1 MKKIALLL
9 VIFATAI
16 SSFAQDEIFKVLI
29 TKGSNK
35 AIVAS
40 STTPQDLIV
49 GKKIYTTDKIVVAT
63 GGYLGLSHKSG
74 KTIEIK
80 TPGTYEVSK
89 LVAQVN
95 TQNASVSSKY
105 VTYVA
110 GQMTANNEDLAA
122 NRYKH
127 MAVTGSVERAT
138 DKIKPMAPSKAI
150 VLDELVILKW
160 NSVNVD
166 SVRAK
171 TYLVSFTNLYGEEL
185 LVKAVSDT
193 FLILDLVK
201 INLKTEKNI
210 VWSVKVKE
218 APSIKSD
225 DYSLVYVSETSVSGK
240 TVSDEKKATE
250 LHNQFTALKT
260 ELTEKTAL
268 NKLILASFCAEN
280 KLTLN
285 AMEYYEEA
293 IALEPEVDEF
303 KIVYGKYLADAGLA
317 KVAE

>member
-1 MKKIALLL
+1 MKKLSLLI
-9 VIFATAI
+9 VIFATSI
-16 SSFAQDEIFKVLI
+16 LSFAQDEIFKVLI

-49 GKKIYTTDKIVVAT
+49 GKKLYTSDKIVVGT

-74 KTIEIK
+74 KTIELK
-80 TPGTYEVSK
+80 TAGTYEVAK
-89 LVAQVN
+89 LVEQVT

-127 MAVTGSVERAT
+127 MAVTGSVERKT
-138 DKIKPMAPSKAI
+138 DKIKPLAPTQAT

-160 NSVNVD
+160 NLVKVNNEP
-166 SVRAK
+166 AK
-171 TYLVSFTNLYGEEL
+171 MYVITFTNMFDEEL
-185 LVKAVSDT
+185 LVKETSDT
-193 FLILDLVK
+193 QLVVDLAK
-201 INLKTEKNI
+201 LNLKTEKNI

-218 APSIKSD
+218 APSIHSD
-225 DYSLVYVSETSVSGK
+225 KYNLQY
-240 TVSDEKKATE
+240 VSDEKKAAE
-250 LHNQFTALKT
+250 LHDQFAALKS
-260 ELTEKTAL
+260 ELSQETAL
-268 NKLILASFCAEN
+268 NKLLLASFCADN

-303 KIVYGKYLADAGLA
+303 KVIYGKYLVDSGLA
-317 KVAE
+317 KTK

>member
-1 MKKIALLL
+1 MKKLSLLI
-9 VIFATAI
+9 VIFATSI
-16 SSFAQDEIFKVLI
+16 LSFAQDEIFKVLI

-49 GKKIYTTDKIVVAT
+49 GKKLYSTDKVVVGT

-74 KTIEIK
+74 KTIELK
-80 TPGTYEVSK
+80 TAGTYEVAK
-89 LVAQVN
+89 LVEQVN

-110 GQMTANNEDLAA
+110 VQMTANNEDLAA

-127 MAVTGSVERAT
+127 MAVTGSVERGT
-138 DKIKPMAPSKAI
+138 DKIKPITLKQAT
-150 VLDELVILKW
+150 VLDELAIFKW
-160 NSVNVD
+160 NLIKVNNAP
-166 SVRAK
+166 AK
-171 TYLVSFTNLYGEEL
+171 TYVVTFTNMFGEEL
-185 LVKAVSDT
+185 LVKETSDT
-193 FLILDLVK
+193 QLVVDLSQL
-201 INLKTEKNI
+201 NLKTEKNI

-218 APSIKSD
+218 SPTIHSD
-225 DYSLVYVSETSVSGK
+225 NFSLQYVN
-240 TVSDEKKATE
+240 DEKKAVE
-250 LHNQFTALKT
+250 LHNQFTALKS
-260 ELTEKTAL
+260 ELSEQTAL
-268 NKLILASFCAEN
+268 NKLLLASFCAEN

-303 KIVYGKYLADAGLA
+303 KVIYGKYLVDSGVA
-317 KVAE
+317 KLSK

>member
-9 VIFATAI
+9 VIFATAV
-16 SSFAQDEIFKVLI
+16 SSYAQDEIFKVLI
-29 TKGSNK
+29 TKGNNK

-40 STTPQDLIV
+40 TTTPQDLIV
-49 GKKIYTTDKIVVAT
+49 GKKIYATDKIVVAT

-95 TQNASVSSKY
+95 TQNASISSKY

-138 DKIKPMAPSKAI
+138 DKIKPMAPSKAV

-166 SVRAK
+166 SVKAK

-193 FLILDLVK
+193 FLILNLAK

-218 APSIKSD
+218 ATSVKSD
-225 DYSLVYVSETSVSGK
+225 DYSFIYVT
-240 TVSDEKKATE
+240 DEKKATE
-250 LHNQFTALKT
+250 LHNQFAALKA
-260 ELTEKTAL
+260 ELTEQTAL

-293 IALEPEVDEF
+293 IALEPGVDEF
-303 KIVYGKYLADAGLA
+303 KIVYGKYLADTGLA

>member
-1 MKKIALLL
+1 MKKLSLLI
-9 VIFATAI
+9 VIFATSI
-16 SSFAQDEIFKVLI
+16 LSFAQDEIFKVLI

-49 GKKIYTTDKIVVAT
+49 GKKLYTSDKIVVAT

-74 KTIEIK
+74 KTIELK
-80 TPGTYEVSK
+80 TAGTYEVAK
-89 LVAQVN
+89 LVEQVN

-127 MAVTGSVERAT
+127 MAVTGSVERKT
-138 DKIKPMAPSKAI
+138 DKIKPLAPTQAT

-160 NSVNVD
+160 NLVKVNNEP
-166 SVRAK
+166 AK
-171 TYLVSFTNLYGEEL
+171 TYIVTFTNMFDEEL
-185 LVKAVSDT
+185 LVKETSDT
-193 FLILDLVK
+193 QLVVDLAK
-201 INLKTEKNI
+201 LSLKSEKNI

-225 DYSLVYVSETSVSGK
+225 KYNLQYVGVT
-240 TVSDEKKATE
+240 DEKKAVE
-250 LHNQFTALKT
+250 LHDQFAALKS
-260 ELTEKTAL
+260 ELSEETAL
-268 NKLILASFCAEN
+268 NKLLLASFCADN

-303 KIVYGKYLADAGLA
+303 KVIYGKYLVDSGLA
-317 KVAE
+317 KTSK

>member
-1 MKKIALLL
+1 MKKLSLLI
-9 VIFATAI
+9 VIFATSI
-16 SSFAQDEIFKVLI
+16 LSFAQDEIFKVLI

-49 GKKIYTTDKIVVAT
+49 GKKLYTSDKIVVGT

-74 KTIEIK
+74 KTIELK
-80 TPGTYEVSK
+80 TAGTYEVAK
-89 LVAQVN
+89 LVEQVT
-95 TQNASVSSKY
+95 TQNASVSAKY

-127 MAVTGSVERAT
+127 MAVTGSVERKT
-138 DKIKPMAPSKAI
+138 DKIKPLAPTQAM

-160 NSVNVD
+160 NLVKVNNEP
-166 SVRAK
+166 AK
-171 TYLVSFTNLYGEEL
+171 MYVVTFTNMFDEEL
-185 LVKAVSDT
+185 LVKETSDT
-193 FLILDLVK
+193 QLVVDLAK
-201 INLKTEKNI
+201 LSLKTEKNI

-218 APSIKSD
+218 APSVHSD
-225 DYSLVYVSETSVSGK
+225 KYNLQY
-240 TVSDEKKATE
+240 VSDEKKAVE
-250 LHNQFTALKT
+250 LHDQFAALKS
-260 ELTEKTAL
+260 ELSEETAL
-268 NKLILASFCAEN
+268 NKLLLASFCADN

-303 KIVYGKYLADAGLA
+303 KVIYGKYLVDSGLA
-317 KVAE
+317 KVTK

>member
-1 MKKIALLL
+1 MKTLTLALI
-9 VIFATAI
+9 IFISSI

-29 TKGSNK
+29 TKGGNK

-40 STTPQDLIV
+40 STTPVDLIV
-49 GKKIYTTDKIVVAT
+49 GKKLYTTDKVVVPT
-63 GGYLGLSHKSG
+63 GGYLGLAHKSG
-74 KTIEIK
+74 KTIELK
-80 TPGTYEVSK
+80 TPGTYEVTQ

-138 DKIKPMAPSKAI
+138 DKIKPLAPSQA
-150 VLDELVILKW
+150 VVMDELVILKW
-160 NSVNVD
+160 NAVKVSKEP
-166 SVRAK
+166 AK
-171 TYLVSFTNLYGEEL
+171 AYIVTFTNMFDEEL
-185 LVKAVSDT
+185 LVKETTDT
-193 FLILDLVK
+193 QLVIDLAKLDL
-201 INLKTEKNI
+201 KTQKNI

-218 APSIKSD
+218 APSIHSD
-225 DYSLVYVSETSVSGK
+225 KFNLQY
-240 TVSDEKKATE
+240 VSDEKKAAD
-250 LHNQFTALKT
+250 LHDQFTSLKT
-260 ELTEKTAL
+260 ELADQTAL
-268 NKLILASFCAEN
+268 NKVVLASFCAEN

-293 IALEPEVDEF
+293 IALEPDVDEY
-303 KIVYGKYLADAGLA
+303 KILYGKYLSDSGIA
-317 KVAE
+317 KAK

>member
-1 MKKIALLL
+1 MKKLSLLI
-9 VIFATAI
+9 VIFATSI
-16 SSFAQDEIFKVLI
+16 LSFAQDEIFKVLI

-49 GKKIYTTDKIVVAT
+49 GKKLYTSDKIVVGT

-74 KTIEIK
+74 KTIELK
-80 TPGTYEVSK
+80 TAGTYEVAK
-89 LVAQVN
+89 LVEQVT

-127 MAVTGSVERAT
+127 MAVTGSVERKT
-138 DKIKPMAPSKAI
+138 DKIKPLAPTQAM

-160 NSVNVD
+160 NLVKVNNEP
-166 SVRAK
+166 AK
-171 TYLVSFTNLYGEEL
+171 MYVITFTNMFDEEL
-185 LVKAVSDT
+185 LVKETSDT
-193 FLILDLVK
+193 QLVVDLAK
-201 INLKTEKNI
+201 LNLKTEKNI

-218 APSIKSD
+218 APSIHSD
-225 DYSLVYVSETSVSGK
+225 KYNLQY
-240 TVSDEKKATE
+240 VSDEKKAAE
-250 LHNQFTALKT
+250 LHDQFAALKS
-260 ELTEKTAL
+260 ELSQETAL
-268 NKLILASFCAEN
+268 NKLLLASFCADN

-303 KIVYGKYLADAGLA
+303 KVIYGKYLVDSGLA
-317 KVAE
+317 KTK

>member
-1 MKKIALLL
+1 MKKLSLLI
-9 VIFATAI
+9 VIFATSI
-16 SSFAQDEIFKVLI
+16 LSFAQDEIFKVLI

-49 GKKIYTTDKIVVAT
+49 GKKLYATDKVVVAT

-74 KTIEIK
+74 KTIELK
-80 TPGTYEVSK
+80 TAGTYEVSK
-89 LVAQVN
+89 LVEQVN

-127 MAVTGSVERAT
+127 MAVTGSVERKT
-138 DKIKPMAPSKAI
+138 DKIKPLAPSQAT
-150 VLDELVILKW
+150 VLDELIILKW
-160 NSVNVD
+160 NLIKINNEP
-166 SVRAK
+166 AK
-171 TYLVSFTNLYGEEL
+171 TYVVTFTNMFDEEL
-185 LVKAVSDT
+185 LVKETSDT
-193 FLILDLVK
+193 QLVVDLAK
-201 INLKTEKNI
+201 LNLKSEKNI

-218 APSIKSD
+218 APSIHSD
-225 DYSLVYVSETSVSGK
+225 KYNLQYVN
-240 TVSDEKKATE
+240 DEKKAVE
-250 LHNQFTALKT
+250 LHDQFTALKS
-260 ELTEKTAL
+260 ELSEQTAL
-268 NKLILASFCAEN
+268 NKLLLASFCAEN

-303 KIVYGKYLADAGLA
+303 KVLYGKYLVDSGLA
-317 KVAE
+317 KVNNK

>member
-1 MKKIALLL
+1 MKKLSLLI
-9 VIFATAI
+9 VIFATSI
-16 SSFAQDEIFKVLI
+16 LSFAQDEIFKVLI

-49 GKKIYTTDKIVVAT
+49 GKKLYTSDKIVVGT

-74 KTIEIK
+74 KTIELK
-80 TPGTYEVSK
+80 TAGTYEVAK
-89 LVAQVN
+89 LVEQVT

-127 MAVTGSVERAT
+127 MAVTGSVERKT
-138 DKIKPMAPSKAI
+138 DKIKPLAPTQAT

-160 NSVNVD
+160 NLVKVNNEP
-166 SVRAK
+166 AK
-171 TYLVSFTNLYGEEL
+171 MYVITFTNMFDEEL
-185 LVKAVSDT
+185 LVKETSDT
-193 FLILDLVK
+193 QLVVDLAK
-201 INLKTEKNI
+201 LNLKTEKNI

-218 APSIKSD
+218 APSIHSD
-225 DYSLVYVSETSVSGK
+225 KYNLQY
-240 TVSDEKKATE
+240 VSDEKKAAE
-250 LHNQFTALKT
+250 LHDQFAALKS
-260 ELTEKTAL
+260 ELSQETAL
-268 NKLILASFCAEN
+268 NKLLLASFCADN

-303 KIVYGKYLADAGLA
+303 KVIYGKYLVDSGLA
-317 KVAE
+317 KVTK

>member
-1 MKKIALLL
+1 MKKLSLLI
-9 VIFATAI
+9 VIFATSI
-16 SSFAQDEIFKVLI
+16 LSFAQDEIFKVLI

-49 GKKIYTTDKIVVAT
+49 GKKLYATDKVVVGT

-80 TPGTYEVSK
+80 TAGTYEVAK
-89 LVAQVN
+89 LVEQVT

-127 MAVTGSVERAT
+127 MAVTGSVERKT
-138 DKIKPMAPSKAI
+138 DKIKPMVPNQSAV
-150 VLDELVILKW
+150 VLDELIIIKW
-160 NSVNVD
+160 NLIKINNEP
-166 SVRAK
+166 AK
-171 TYLVSFTNLYGEEL
+171 VYVVTFMNTFDEEL
-185 LVKAVSDT
+185 LVKETSDT
-193 FLILDLVK
+193 QLVVDLAK
-201 INLKTEKNI
+201 LNLKTEKNI
-210 VWSVKVKE
+210 VYVIKVKE
-218 APSIKSD
+218 APAIKSD
-225 DYSLVYVSETSVSGK
+225 KYSLQYVG
-240 TVSDEKKATE
+240 DEKKATE
-250 LHNQFTALKT
+250 LHDQFTALKS
-260 ELTEKTAL
+260 ELSDPTAL
-268 NKLILASFCAEN
+268 NKLLLASFCAEN

-303 KIVYGKYLADAGLA
+303 KIIYGKYLVDSGLA
-317 KVAE
+317 KLSK

>member
-1 MKKIALLL
+1 MKKLSLLI
-9 VIFATAI
+9 VIFATSI
-16 SSFAQDEIFKVLI
+16 LSFAQDEIFKVLI

-49 GKKIYTTDKIVVAT
+49 GKKLYTTDKIVVGT

-74 KTIEIK
+74 KTIELK
-80 TPGTYEVSK
+80 TAGTYEVAK
-89 LVAQVN
+89 LVEQVN

-127 MAVTGSVERAT
+127 MAVTGSVERG
-138 DKIKPMAPSKAI
+138 DGKIKPTAPKQAMA
-150 VLDELVILKW
+150 LDELIIIKW
-160 NSVNVD
+160 NLVKVNNEP
-166 SVRAK
+166 AK
-171 TYLVSFTNLYGEEL
+171 MYIVTFTNMFGEEL
-185 LVKAVSDT
+185 LVKETSDT
-193 FLILDLVK
+193 QLVVDLAK
-201 INLKTEKNI
+201 LNLKAEKNI
-210 VWSVKVKE
+210 VYTIKVKG
-218 APSIKSD
+218 APNVQSD
-225 DYSLVYVSETSVSGK
+225 SYNLQYVI
-240 TVSDEKKATE
+240 DDKKAAE
-250 LHNQFTALKT
+250 LHDQFTALKS
-260 ELTEKTAL
+260 ELSEETAL
-268 NKLILASFCAEN
+268 NKLLLASFCADN

-303 KIVYGKYLADAGLA
+303 KVIYGKYLVDSGLVKA
-317 KVAE
+317 SK

>member
-1 MKKIALLL
+1 MKKLSLLI
-9 VIFATAI
+9 VIFATSI
-16 SSFAQDEIFKVLI
+16 LSFAQDEIFKVLI

-49 GKKIYTTDKIVVAT
+49 GKKLYATDKIVVGT

-74 KTIEIK
+74 KTIELK
-80 TPGTYEVSK
+80 TAGTYEVAK

-127 MAVTGSVERAT
+127 MAVTGSVERGDA
-138 DKIKPMAPSKAI
+138 KIKPTAPKQATA
-150 VLDELVILKW
+150 LDELIIIKW
-160 NSVNVD
+160 NQVKVNNQP
-166 SVRAK
+166 AK
-171 TYLVSFTNLYGEEL
+171 MYVITFTNMFDEEL
-185 LVKAVSDT
+185 LVKETSDT
-193 FLILDLVK
+193 QLVVDLAKLNISSV
-201 INLKTEKNI
+201 KNI
-210 VWSVKVKE
+210 IYTIKVKE
-218 APSIKSD
+218 APGSHSD
-225 DYSLVYVSETSVSGK
+225 PLNIQYVA
-240 TVSDEKKATE
+240 DDKKAAE
-250 LHNQFTALKT
+250 LHDQFTALKS
-260 ELTEKTAL
+260 ELSEPTAL
-268 NKLILASFCAEN
+268 NKLLLASFCADN

-303 KIVYGKYLADAGLA
+303 KVIYGKYLVDSGLV
-317 KVAE
+317 KMSK

>member
-49 GKKIYTTDKIVVAT
+49 GKKIYATDKIVVAT

-80 TPGTYEVSK
+80 TPGTYEVTK

-110 GQMTANNEDLAA
+110 GQMSANNEDLAA

-127 MAVTGSVERAT
+127 MAVTGSVERTT
-138 DKIKPMAPSKAI
+138 DKIKPLAPSKAV

-160 NSVNVD
+160 NATKVND
-166 SVRAK
+166 KLAK
-171 TYLVSFTNLYGEEL
+171 TYVVTFLNMYGEEL
-185 LVKAVSDT
+185 LVKETADT
-193 FLILDLVK
+193 QLVVDLAK
-201 INLKTEKNI
+201 LNLKTEKNI

-218 APSIKSD
+218 APSVKSD
-225 DYSLVYVSETSVSGK
+225 DYSFIYVT
-240 TVSDEKKATE
+240 DEKKATE
-250 LHNQFTALKT
+250 LHNQFTALKA
-260 ELTEKTAL
+260 ELTEQTAL

-280 KLTLN
+280 KLTMN

-293 IALEPEVDEF
+293 IALEPGVDEF
-303 KIVYGKYLADAGLA
+303 KIVYGQYLAETGLA

>member
-1 MKKIALLL
+1 MKKLSLLI
-9 VIFATAI
+9 VIFATSI
-16 SSFAQDEIFKVLI
+16 LSFAQDEIFKVLI

-49 GKKIYTTDKIVVAT
+49 GKKLYTSDKIVVGT

-74 KTIEIK
+74 KTIELK
-80 TPGTYEVSK
+80 TAGTYEVAK
-89 LVAQVN
+89 LVEQVT

-127 MAVTGSVERAT
+127 MAVTGSVERKT
-138 DKIKPMAPSKAI
+138 DKIKPLAPTQAM

-160 NSVNVD
+160 NLVKVNNEP
-166 SVRAK
+166 AK
-171 TYLVSFTNLYGEEL
+171 MYVITFTNMFDEEL
-185 LVKAVSDT
+185 LVKETSDT
-193 FLILDLVK
+193 QLVVDLAK
-201 INLKTEKNI
+201 LSLKTEKNI

-218 APSIKSD
+218 APSVHSD
-225 DYSLVYVSETSVSGK
+225 KYNLQY
-240 TVSDEKKATE
+240 VSDEKKAVE
-250 LHNQFTALKT
+250 LHDQFAALKS
-260 ELTEKTAL
+260 ELSEETAL
-268 NKLILASFCAEN
+268 NKLLLASFCADN

-303 KIVYGKYLADAGLA
+303 KVIYGKYLVDSGLA
-317 KVAE
+317 KVTK

>member
-1 MKKIALLL
+1 MKTLSLIFLL
-9 VIFATAI
+9 FASTI

-29 TKGSNK
+29 TKGGNK

-40 STTPQDLIV
+40 TGSTQDLIV
-49 GKKIYTTDKIVVAT
+49 GKKLYASDKVVIPT

-74 KTIEIK
+74 KTIELK
-80 TPGTYEVSK
+80 TPGTYEVTQ

-138 DKIKPMAPSKAI
+138 DKIKPVAPSQAV
-150 VLDELVILKW
+150 VLDELAILKW
-160 NSVNVD
+160 NPVKV
-166 SVRAK
+166 AK
-171 TYLVSFTNLYGEEL
+171 EPAKMYVVTFYNMFDEEL
-185 LVKAVSDT
+185 LTQETSDT
-193 FLILDLVK
+193 QLVVDLAK
-201 INLKTEKNI
+201 LNLKTEKNI
-210 VWSVKVKE
+210 VWIVKVKE
-218 APSIKSD
+218 APSVHSD
-225 DYSLVYVSETSVSGK
+225 KYNLQY
-240 TVSDEKKATE
+240 VSDEKKATD
-250 LHNQFTALKT
+250 LHNQFSALKT
-260 ELTEKTAL
+260 ELTEPTAL
-268 NKLILASFCAEN
+268 NKMVLASFCAEN

-293 IALEPEVDEF
+293 IALQPEVDEF
-303 KIVYGKYLADAGLA
+303 KIIYGKYLSDSGLA
-317 KVAE
+317 KAKQ

>member
-1 MKKIALLL
+1 MKKLSLLI
-9 VIFATAI
+9 VIFATSI
-16 SSFAQDEIFKVLI
+16 LSFAQDEIFKVLI

-35 AIVAS
+35 AIVVS

-49 GKKIYTTDKIVVAT
+49 GKKLYTSDKIVVGT

-74 KTIEIK
+74 KTIELK
-80 TPGTYEVSK
+80 TAGTYEVAK
-89 LVAQVN
+89 LVEQVT
-95 TQNASVSSKY
+95 TQNASVSAKY

-127 MAVTGSVERAT
+127 MAVTGSVERKT
-138 DKIKPMAPSKAI
+138 DKIKPLAPTQAM

-160 NSVNVD
+160 NLVKVNNEP
-166 SVRAK
+166 AK
-171 TYLVSFTNLYGEEL
+171 MYVVTFTNMFDEEL
-185 LVKAVSDT
+185 LVKETSDT
-193 FLILDLVK
+193 QLVVDLAK
-201 INLKTEKNI
+201 LSLKTEKNI

-218 APSIKSD
+218 APSVHSD
-225 DYSLVYVSETSVSGK
+225 KYNLQY
-240 TVSDEKKATE
+240 VSDEKKAVE
-250 LHNQFTALKT
+250 LHDQFAALKS
-260 ELTEKTAL
+260 ELSEETAL
-268 NKLILASFCAEN
+268 NKLLLASFCADN

-303 KIVYGKYLADAGLA
+303 KVIYGKYLVDSGLA
-317 KVAE
+317 KVTK